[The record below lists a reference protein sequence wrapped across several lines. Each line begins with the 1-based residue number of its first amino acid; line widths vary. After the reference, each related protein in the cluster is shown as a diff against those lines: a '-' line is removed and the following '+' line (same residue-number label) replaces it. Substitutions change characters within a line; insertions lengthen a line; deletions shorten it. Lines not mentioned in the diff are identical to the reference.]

1 MAEFNNA
8 QVGLV
13 WWRIDT
19 TKETCSMPKNHTT
32 HERGSNDLVNLTL
45 RFDEELRQQ
54 LEDAANRSIR
64 SMNSEIIF
72 RLRTSFQRDEAV
84 V

>member
-1 MAEFNNA
+1 
-8 QVGLV
+8 
-13 WWRIDT
+13 
-19 TKETCSMPKNHTT
+19 MPKNHTM
-32 HERGSNDLVNLTL
+32 HERGSNDPVHLTL

-72 RLRTSFQRDEAV
+72 RLRTSLQRDEALA
-84 V
+84 

>member
-1 MAEFNNA
+1 
-8 QVGLV
+8 
-13 WWRIDT
+13 
-19 TKETCSMPKNHTT
+19 MPKNYTT
-32 HERGSNDLVNLTL
+32 HERGSNDPVNLTL

-84 V
+84 A